1 MKKFVIGVLCCL
13 GLLIATTNVNV
24 VQIAE
29 NAKPEIT
36 SINKFV

>member
-1 MKKFVIGVLCCL
+1 MKKFVIGVFCCV
-13 GLLIATTNVNV
+13 GLLITTTENV